1 MHGIRPS
8 THLREEVGFLNL
20 ASPMATTFLMGG
32 NTMNIVRRDPWSLFA
47 EMQNQ
52 LDRAFAQQAE
62 SSDADSVAHWRPAV
76 DIEET
81 ETSFVLKADIP
92 GVSPEDIELTMD
104 GGVLAIKGE
113 RRSEKSEE
121 NNGFS
126 RTERR
131 FGRFERRFSLP
142 DTADVENIEARG
154 NDGVLAIVIPKKPVA
169 QARKIE
175 VTRH

>member
-1 MHGIRPS
+1 
-8 THLREEVGFLNL
+8 
-20 ASPMATTFLMGG
+20 
-32 NTMNIVRRDPWSLFA
+32 MNIVRRDPWSLFA

-52 LDRAFAQQAE
+52 LDRALAQQSQNA
-62 SSDADSVAHWRPAV
+62 DADSVAHWRPAV

-81 ETSFVLKADIP
+81 EDSFVLKADIP

-104 GGVLAIKGE
+104 KGVLAIKGE
-113 RRSEKSEE
+113 RKSESTE
-121 NNGFS
+121 EKNGYT

-142 DTADVENIEARG
+142 DTADAENIEARG
-154 NDGVLAIVIPKKPVA
+154 KDGVLAIVIPKKPVA